1 MSEQEKFEEIDIT
14 ELLNHPY
21 DDPTQA
27 IICFFPTANF
37 AMMSGT
43 DKWCSLVAR
52 TCFVPK
58 KVEKSKEPDHPWM
71 VYLDYYFGQAVMA
84 PYKSIWTDKNPQL
97 MKVLKLKPINLEV
110 GKLYDTHAIAM
121 NRHSWPVW
129 SNPCGFGRD
138 NMLGA
143 ELKQNDWVVLLE
155 LIPEHKK
162 AKVLT
167 PNGIVGWI
175 PSVLLRDI

>member
-37 AMMSGT
+37 AMLSVT
-43 DKWCSLVAR
+43 DRWCSLVAR
-52 TCFVPK
+52 TCFVPT

-97 MKVLKLKPINLEV
+97 MKVLKLKSISLEV
-110 GKLYDTHAIAM
+110 GKLYDTHVNAM
-121 NRHSWPVW
+121 NRHSWPVM
-129 SNPCGFGRD
+129 SNLCDHNYNPPLFQ
-138 NMLGA
+138 
-143 ELKQNDWVVLLE
+143 LKQNDWVVLLE

-167 PNGIVGWI
+167 PTGLIGWI
-175 PSVLLRDI
+175 PSVLLKDL